1 MAYIRNH
8 MENNM
13 GPYVMADFYK
23 KALNDVLKLIKRTVS
38 GEKEDE
44 MFYDCLVDMAPT
56 KEQKEIIKSIKDDKK
71 KHNIML
77 RRIYRDLTGRD
88 IDVDNCEKVEKP
100 KSYVEGIRKALFKEL
115 KAVETYRKIR
125 HQLPYILYRDM
136 LFEIITDNLEHGIKY
151 NYILYLN
158 PLSKKHIHCKENKEH
173 KGKTKKRL
181 AEKVNKIGASIS
193 EVSENVFDKAKEKF
207 IEENMLEEV
216 IIPGIMAG
224 VRSVYMEDDKRENK
238 EKLNIKQDVLINCL
252 GQLTE
257 SALTKL
263 KEKVDIEGFVQKYII
278 PQLVETE

>member
-1 MAYIRNH
+1 MQ
-8 MENNM
+8 NNM
-13 GPYVMADFYK
+13 GQYAVTDFYK
-23 KALNDVLKLIKRTVS
+23 KALNDALKLIKRAVS

-44 MFYDCLVDMAPT
+44 MFYDYLMDMAPT
-56 KEQKEIIKSIKDDKK
+56 KEQKEIIKSIKDDEK

-88 IDVDNCEKVEKP
+88 IDAENCEKFEKP
-100 KSYVEGIRKALFKEL
+100 KSYIEGIRKALFKEL
-115 KAVETYRKIR
+115 KAVETYREIR

-136 LFEIITDNLEHGIKY
+136 LFDIITDELKHGIKY

-158 PLSKKHIHCKENKEH
+158 PLPKKYVHCKENKEH
-173 KGKTKKRL
+173 KEHAKKRFV
-181 AEKVNKIGASIS
+181 EKVNKIGASIS
-193 EVSENVFDKAKEKF
+193 ETSENVFDKAKEKF

-224 VRSVYMEDDKRENK
+224 VRSVYMEDNKKENK
-238 EKLNIKQDVLINCL
+238 EKLNIKQDVLVNCL
-252 GQLTE
+252 GELTE